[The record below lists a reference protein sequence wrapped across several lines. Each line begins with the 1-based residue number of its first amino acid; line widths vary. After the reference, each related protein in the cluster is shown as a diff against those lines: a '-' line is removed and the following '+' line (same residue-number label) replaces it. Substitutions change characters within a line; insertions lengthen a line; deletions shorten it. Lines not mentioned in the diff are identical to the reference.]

1 MSTKAYSIHIDDDVA
16 PFVEAHKKR
25 AGKMDTRGKYVSRAI
40 RAYEDLL
47 NDENE
52 MAARLE
58 AAEQYSNDMRTVARD
73 FAGRMHKYI
82 DLFTWALQPEGERG
96 DQPTFQS
103 YEIWS
108 KADKAIRAALAEVE
122 LRD

>member
-1 MSTKAYSIHIDDDVA
+1 MSTKAFSIHIDDDVA

-25 AGKMDTRGKYVSRAI
+25 AGKGDTRGRYVSRAI

-47 NDENE
+47 NDENQ

-58 AAEQYSNDMRTVARD
+58 AAEQYSNDLRTIARD

-82 DLFTWALQPEGERG
+82 DLFTWALQPENERG
-96 DQPTFQS
+96 VRPEFQA

-108 KADKAIRAALAEVE
+108 RADKAITQALAEVE
-122 LRD
+122 SNA